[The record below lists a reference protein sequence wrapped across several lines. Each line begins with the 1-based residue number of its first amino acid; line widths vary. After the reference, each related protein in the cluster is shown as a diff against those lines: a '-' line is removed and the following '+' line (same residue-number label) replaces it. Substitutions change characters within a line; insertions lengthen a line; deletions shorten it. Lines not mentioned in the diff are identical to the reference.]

1 MEVSEFKR
9 KIIPKEM
16 KLNIDAILEEQLF
29 NANRYYAKLNADIS
43 KLARAEMVKL
53 PTQFLA
59 ELKRR
64 WTWHNHFY
72 EDLLEP
78 AF

>member
-29 NANRYYAKLNADIS
+29 NANRYYAKMASIFNFISFGIIFPLNSLTSI
-43 KLARAEMVKL
+43 
-53 PTQFLA
+53 
-59 ELKRR
+59 
-64 WTWHNHFY
+64 
-72 EDLLEP
+72 
-78 AF
+78 